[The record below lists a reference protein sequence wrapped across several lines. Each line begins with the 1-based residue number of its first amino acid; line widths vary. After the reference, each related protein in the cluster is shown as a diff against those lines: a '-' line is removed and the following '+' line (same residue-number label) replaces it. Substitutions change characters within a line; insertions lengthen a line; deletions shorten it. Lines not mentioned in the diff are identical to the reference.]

1 MFFFDRIK
9 NIKDTDRVLEIG
21 PGADPHPRSDIL
33 LELSYD
39 STDEYHKQLG
49 HSNPLVTD
57 KKVVYYYGNK
67 FPFGDKEFDY
77 VICAHVLEH
86 VPDVPAFL
94 SEVFRVAK
102 RGYFEYPTIYYEY
115 LYNINAHKNV
125 LKFENGELKYMKKSH
140 LPFNSFKPV
149 QEMLLQSL
157 QRGHVH
163 HINNL
168 ITYYIEGYEWEKSFP
183 CREVKNIDE
192 VTMENISLPW
202 PPSNETPK
210 YSTAFLIKQLIK
222 KVIPI
227 TKK

>member
-9 NIKDTDRVLEIG
+9 NINTKDRVLEIG

-33 LELSYD
+33 LELAYE

-49 HSNPLVTD
+49 HSTPLVTD
-57 KKVVYYYGNK
+57 KKVVYYNGDK
-67 FPFGDKEFDY
+67 FPFADKSFDY

-86 VPDVPAFL
+86 VPDLPAFL
-94 SEVFRVAK
+94 SEVFRVGK
-102 RGYFEYPTIYYEY
+102 RGYFEYPTLYYEY
-115 LYNINAHKNV
+115 LYNIAAHQNV
-125 LKFENGELKYMKKSH
+125 LKFENGELKYMKKSS
-140 LPFNSFKPV
+140 LPFDSFKPV

-168 ITYYIEGYEWEKSFP
+168 ITYFIEGYEWDKSFS
-183 CREVKNIDE
+183 CKAVQSIDE
-192 VTMENISLPW
+192 LTMKNISLPW
-202 PPSNETPK
+202 PPTDKTPE

-222 KVIPI
+222 KAIPNY
-227 TKK
+227 KK